1 MVGHVAFEYAP
12 ISLHEEAEVQ
22 FIRHVQFTSF
32 WIATMRIKGQ
42 QTTKLLRLF
51 WFPRHCCCGPQVIEK
66 PERIML
72 LFNPHLISLQKCLIP
87 SQELQDCDDEER
99 CKRGFGLKPRQTEQ
113 GSQPHSETR
122 TRNRDSTRVNHR
134 LMRNLFSFVLCPQ
147 LDPTLSPYATATTL
161 RLNVK
166 VEMIE
171 NQQTHHS
178 SMGQRLLQAVST

>member
-1 MVGHVAFEYAP
+1 MKALAAGSGGRSNPKPFRLQHPCTWVQFGHNFWRQFLATAALPGIVLQTWPGSIRFTGTLASGINYTDWSNPVDVKHPHQEMVGHVAFEYAP

-87 SQELQDCDDEER
+87 SQEL
-99 CKRGFGLKPRQTEQ
+99 
-113 GSQPHSETR
+113 
-122 TRNRDSTRVNHR
+122 
-134 LMRNLFSFVLCPQ
+134 
-147 LDPTLSPYATATTL
+147 
-161 RLNVK
+161 
-166 VEMIE
+166 
-171 NQQTHHS
+171 
-178 SMGQRLLQAVST
+178 